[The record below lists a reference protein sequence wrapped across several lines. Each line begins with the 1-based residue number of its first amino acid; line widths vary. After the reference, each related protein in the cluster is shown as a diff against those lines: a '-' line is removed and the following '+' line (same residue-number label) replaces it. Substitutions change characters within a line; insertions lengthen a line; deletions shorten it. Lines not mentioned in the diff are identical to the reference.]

1 MYYLVILQESYN
13 GDKFCLNRA
22 KRNKIWINFNQITKR
37 SRTSSVWP
45 VTIHTQT
52 NDKWHSKSAMTRKEN
67 KEIQSKDIHS
77 GHTWATQVKLVQL
90 FLFRL
95 FPSLLLSLKN
105 SFSHNLSFPLF
116 HTFSRICLLSFP
128 LPESFSQLSLKPLNV
143 RKLAYHTKLP
153 FLCSAQPL

>member
-13 GDKFCLNRA
+13 GDKFFLNRA

-37 SRTSSVWP
+37 WRTSSMWP

-77 GHTWATQVKLVQL
+77 GHTWAPQVKLVQL
-90 FLFRL
+90 LLFWL
-95 FPSLLLSLKN
+95 FFSLLLYLKN
-105 SFSHNLSFPLF
+105 SFSHNLSFLLF
-116 HTFSRICLLSFP
+116 HTFSRICLLSFSP
-128 LPESFSQLSLKPLNV
+128 RNPPLNS
-143 RKLAYHTKLP
+143 HSNPWISENSSTIP
-153 FLCSAQPL
+153 SSPSFAQLNLS